1 MSATEYRSTA
11 KSFRSKCASSVA
23 SAALQSLDRTT
34 RSVSDVLTAPTA
46 PPCSPRPCSPSL
58 PSRGL
63 PSHLAHHLAPL
74 FRAVLQLSL
83 SSAFPLFFFPH
94 HLCHL
99 TLVFLLPNSH
109 LSGPCFATLSDWLS
123 RPPPFMVTLVP
134 APTPP
139 SPSLGGRGRGRSRRR
154 SRPRWRGPGWPA
166 LRCKT
171 SNFRDRNSSAKSSAK
186 SSSDSCTC

>member
-109 LSGPCFATLSDWLS
+109 LSGPCLPTSL
-123 RPPPFMVTLVP
+123 TGYP
-134 APTPP
+134 APAIHGDTGTGPDP
-139 SPSLGGRGRGRSRRR
+139 SIPVVGREGSGPVSQAISPSLAGV
-154 SRPRWRGPGWPA
+154 GWPA